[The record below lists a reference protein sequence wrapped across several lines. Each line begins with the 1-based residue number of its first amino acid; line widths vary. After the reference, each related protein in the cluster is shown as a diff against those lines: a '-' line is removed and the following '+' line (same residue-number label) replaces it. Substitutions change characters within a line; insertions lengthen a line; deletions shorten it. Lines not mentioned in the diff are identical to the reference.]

1 MSAAH
6 AHDNRG
12 HDNVVPITAAANS
25 AIDDWNPGHNLPDD
39 VIVETA
45 AAQWSAEIQLLG
57 ALMYLPVAEVQAIL
71 EYVHDDDIYRPQIRH
86 AIEIIRAL
94 AGAGHKP
101 EPTLIVRTAQK
112 QPPAAEAFPGMAR
125 EWNLGGQGSRYHS
138 LVLLIANAY
147 TNEIGNGTTAW
158 FHAGEV
164 LDDSY
169 RRAFLEH
176 GIRMQQMAE
185 AMVDVEDLTDYATG
199 YFRGN
204 LRDIWTRR
212 NQLIK
217 HRHTTKETN
226 Q

>member
-1 MSAAH
+1 MTAAH
-6 AHDNRG
+6 A
-12 HDNVVPITAAANS
+12 HDNVVPITAATAAS
-25 AIDDWNPGHNLPDD
+25 PTVDDWNPDAPLPDD
-39 VIVETA
+39 VAGEIVANRWNSET
-45 AAQWSAEIQLLG
+45 QLLG
-57 ALMYLPVAEVQAIL
+57 ALLWLPAAEVQEIL
-71 EYVHDDDIYRPQIRH
+71 TYVHDNDIWSPQTRW
-86 AIEIIRAL
+86 AIEIVRSVTAD
-94 AGAGHKP
+94 GQDP
-101 EPTLIVRTAQK
+101 NPTIIARKAEK
-112 QPPAAEAFPGMAR
+112 QPPADYQAPYETRG
-125 EWNLGGQGSRYHS
+125 WKIGGQGSRYHQ
-138 LVLLIANAY
+138 LTLHIANAY
-147 TNEIGNGTTAW
+147 TNVVGYGTTAW

-185 AMVDVEDLTDYATG
+185 AMADVEDLTDYATG

-217 HRHTTKETN
+217 HRQSNKENN

>member
-1 MSAAH
+1 MSAAA
-6 AHDNRG
+6 AHN
-12 HDNVVPITAAANS
+12 NVVPITAAATS
-25 AIDDWNPGHNLPDD
+25 AIDNWNPGQDLPDE
-39 VIVETA
+39 VLVETA
-45 AAQWSAEIQLLG
+45 AEQWSGEIQLLG
-57 ALMYLPVAEVQAIL
+57 TLMYLPVAEVRAIL
-71 EYVHDDDIYRPQIRH
+71 EYVRDNDIYRPQIRH

-94 AGAGHKP
+94 VAAGQKP
-101 EPTLIVRTAQK
+101 EPTIIVRTAQK
-112 QPPAAEAFPGMAR
+112 QPPANHAFPGMTR

-138 LVLLIANAY
+138 FVLLIANAY

-158 FHAGEV
+158 FHAAEV

-185 AMVDVEDLTDYATG
+185 AMADVEDLTDYATG

-217 HRHTTKETN
+217 HRQTSKETN

>member
-6 AHDNRG
+6 ARDNRG
-12 HDNVVPITAAANS
+12 HNNVVPITAAANS
-25 AIDDWNPGHNLPDD
+25 TIDDWNPGQNLPDD
-39 VIVETA
+39 VVVETA

-57 ALMYLPVAEVQAIL
+57 ALMYLPVTEVQAIL
-71 EYVHDDDIYRPQIRH
+71 GYVHDGDIYRPQIRH

-94 AGAGHKP
+94 AAAGQKP

-112 QPPAAEAFPGMAR
+112 QPPAADTLPGIGR
-125 EWNLGGQGSRYHS
+125 EWKITGQGSRYHS
-138 LVLLIANAY
+138 FVLLIANAY

-158 FHAGEV
+158 YHAAEV

-185 AMVDVEDLTDYATG
+185 AMADVEDLTDYATG

-212 NQLIK
+212 NQLLK
-217 HRHTTKETN
+217 HRQPPKEN

>member
-1 MSAAH
+1 M
-6 AHDNRG
+6 
-12 HDNVVPITAAANS
+12 IAAA
-25 AIDDWNPGHNLPDD
+25 AKKQGP
-39 VIVETA
+39 
-45 AAQWSAEIQLLG
+45 
-57 ALMYLPVAEVQAIL
+57 
-71 EYVHDDDIYRPQIRH
+71 
-86 AIEIIRAL
+86 
-94 AGAGHKP
+94 AG
-101 EPTLIVRTAQK
+101 ES
-112 QPPAAEAFPGMAR
+112 FPGMPR
-125 EWNLGGQGSRYHS
+125 EWTVGGQGSRYHR
-138 LVLLIANAY
+138 LTLHVANAY
-147 TNEIGNGTTAW
+147 TNVVGYGTTAW

-185 AMVDVEDLTDYATG
+185 AMADVEDLTDYATG

-217 HRHTTKETN
+217 HRQTTKENT